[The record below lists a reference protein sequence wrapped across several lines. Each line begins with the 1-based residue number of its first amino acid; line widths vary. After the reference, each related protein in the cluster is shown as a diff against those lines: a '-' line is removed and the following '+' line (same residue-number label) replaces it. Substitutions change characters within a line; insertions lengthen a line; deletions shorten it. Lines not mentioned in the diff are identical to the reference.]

1 MTLKNLKIL
10 YDDLRIEN
18 ETLKNYIKTTNG
30 QEALDRVL
38 MEVAI
43 QRTNEALS
51 SYNKNISL
59 QKYI

>member
-18 ETLKNYIKTTNG
+18 EILKNYIKTTNG

-38 MEVAI
+38 MEIAI

>member
-18 ETLKNYIKTTNG
+18 ETLKNFIKMTNG

-43 QRTNEALS
+43 QRTNEVLS